1 MLDWRLFGLLF
12 VAVALG
18 YLFGRRSSVRDE
30 DDFSVSFL
38 EPHYIRGLNYFL
50 NDQPDQA
57 IDTFIGALDVNSETL
72 ETHLAL
78 GGLLR
83 KRGEVGRAIKV
94 HQNLLARSGLPEVR
108 SHQIQ
113 LELARDYMSSGL
125 FDRAEVLLQEL
136 SNVADDLIRKQCLTY
151 LIEIYRD
158 EKEWLKGI
166 DVINRLTVRRFSR
179 LPEEWRLRLNHFY
192 CELAQAALD
201 EADYLNCRKYVK
213 QAMAADKNS
222 IRASLVL
229 AQLESQLG
237 NYRDA
242 IKYLKQAPFQDP
254 AFLPEVIPV
263 LVSCYK
269 HLGSNKELKA
279 YLEGLLDSHHHAC
292 VVLALAEIVVKESG
306 RQAAVEFIV
315 EHIESVPTLAT
326 VKQMLALQ
334 LASNAQEKTLEMA
347 DLAISNLQISHSLY
361 RCHSCGFGGKH
372 LHWLCPSC
380 QSWGTVKPAE

>member
-1 MLDWRLFGLLF
+1 VLDWRLFGLLF

-18 YLFGRRSSVRDE
+18 YFFGRRSVTRDE
-30 DDFSVSFL
+30 DDFSASFL

-50 NDQPDQA
+50 NDQPDEA

-94 HQNLLARSGLPEVR
+94 HQNLLARPGLPEIK

-113 LELARDYMSSGL
+113 LELARDYISSGL

-136 SNVADDLIRKQCLTY
+136 SIEADDLTRKQSLTY
-151 LIEIYRD
+151 LVEIYRD

-166 DVINRLTVRRFSR
+166 DVINRLSSRRFSR

-192 CELAQAALD
+192 CELAQTALD
-201 EADYLNCRKYVK
+201 NEDNLSCRKYVK
-213 QAMAADKNS
+213 HAMAADKNS
-222 IRASLVL
+222 IRASLIL
-229 AQLESQLG
+229 AKLESNQG

-263 LVSCYK
+263 LVSSYK
-269 HLGSNKELKA
+269 QQGNIKELKA
-279 YLEGLLDSHHHAC
+279 YLEELLRSHHHAC
-292 VVLALAEIVVKESG
+292 VVLALAEIVVKEDG

-315 EHIESVPTLAT
+315 GHIESIPTLAT
-326 VKQMLALQ
+326 IKQMLTLQ
-334 LASNAQEKTLEMA
+334 LESSAQDKTLAMA
-347 DLAISNLQISHSLY
+347 DLAISNLQLTHPLY

-380 QSWGTVKPAE
+380 KSWGTVKPAE